1 MNRVGK
7 VIKENIDFVVVEMNS
22 TSACSGC
29 NSCSNGDD
37 SADKKI
43 RVYNALNAKK
53 GDIVEINMDSQSVLL
68 AAFIAYGIPL
78 FSFLIGVL
86 LANKLFNNELISAL
100 FGFAFVAI
108 TYLFINKNEES
119 FYNSKKYVP
128 EIVKIHQKYQ
138 DVCLII
144 K

>member
-7 VIKENIDFVVVEMNS
+7 VITEDIDFVVVEMSS

-29 NSCSNGDD
+29 NGCD

-43 RVYNALNAKK
+43 RVYNPLDAKK
-53 GDIVEINMDSQSVLL
+53 GDIVEINMDTQNVLL

-78 FSFLIGVL
+78 ISFLIGVL
-86 LANKLFNNELISAL
+86 AADKLFDNELISAIA
-100 FGFAFVAI
+100 GFMFIAI
-108 TYLFINKNEES
+108 SYFLINKKEKS
-119 FYNSKKYVP
+119 FYSSKKYVP
-128 EIVKIHQKYQ
+128 EIVKVHQRYK
-138 DVCLII
+138 DICFTI